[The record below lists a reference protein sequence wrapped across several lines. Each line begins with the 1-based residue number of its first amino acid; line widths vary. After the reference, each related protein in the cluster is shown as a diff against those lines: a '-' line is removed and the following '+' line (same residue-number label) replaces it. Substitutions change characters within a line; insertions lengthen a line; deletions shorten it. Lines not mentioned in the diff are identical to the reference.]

1 MSNKIIG
8 DNFIQRLEQ
17 LTFQMQNPMRGFF
30 GGNHRTNLNGQ
41 NVEFA
46 DFKEY
51 TLGDDIRHID
61 WNLYSR
67 FEKHY
72 IKLFVDERQM
82 KVQIFIDGSASMVK
96 IDNNKRE
103 FALKAAIAI
112 GYLAIHS
119 LDKVSFHVMRENHS
133 ENIANTITNK
143 EAFFKAVTELKETT
157 FKGPTNINNAILN
170 EINIGSNDGLTVII
184 SDFMTDDWKKAVDY
198 LRYKKRDVLLVQVLS
213 QEDVNPFYSG
223 RMRLL
228 DSEALDVLDEKNM
241 QLRITKGHIKAYEM
255 ALNDFKEDIR
265 KFAASR
271 GIHYISVLSEED
283 ILNFV
288 FKRLGMVGLVK

>member
-143 EAFFKAVTELKETT
+143 K
-157 FKGPTNINNAILN
+157 
-170 EINIGSNDGLTVII
+170 
-184 SDFMTDDWKKAVDY
+184 
-198 LRYKKRDVLLVQVLS
+198 
-213 QEDVNPFYSG
+213 PF
-223 RMRLL
+223 
-228 DSEALDVLDEKNM
+228 
-241 QLRITKGHIKAYEM
+241 
-255 ALNDFKEDIR
+255 
-265 KFAASR
+265 
-271 GIHYISVLSEED
+271 
-283 ILNFV
+283 
-288 FKRLGMVGLVK
+288 

>member
-143 EAFFKAVTELKETT
+143 EAFFKAVTELEETT